1 MEGGDLEEL
10 KKRKLLELQQRLQE
24 QQAVEQQ
31 KAVIEAQKR
40 EILREALTPEA
51 RQRLANVKIARPE
64 YAAQIE
70 NLIIQVAQS
79 GQLREK
85 ISDAQL
91 KDILAKLAAKK
102 KRDIRIRRI

>member
-10 KKRKLLELQQRLQE
+10 KRRKLQELQQRLQE
-24 QQAVEQQ
+24 QAAVEQQ
-31 KAVIEAQKR
+31 KAAIEAQRR
-40 EILREALTPEA
+40 EILKAVLTPEA

-64 YAAQIE
+64 YAAQVE
-70 NLIIQVAQS
+70 NLLIQLAQS

-91 KDILAKLAAKK
+91 RDVLSRLAARK
-102 KRDIRIRRI
+102 KRDIKIRRI